1 MSKKASRDTEQY
13 VVRGGDS
20 GSYDVLS
27 GPYDSQEYWTDLNN
41 VELASEHT
49 GSRRTAGYPDS
60 GGYYPLDEPEL
71 TPEVEAEMAAIKRR
85 IESWKEGGDEDA
97 LDGAIGHY
105 NSLADDYGLPRYGYD
120 KPHYASAPEGVYND
134 DGEPLGFDYPSDPG
148 EDDSNDEDEWYDD
161 YAHEAKVER
170 HAISDEF
177 DLRPLHSRVATAFLK
192 KG

>member
-1 MSKKASRDTEQY
+1 MVWATSEQEECERALTSLDLH
-13 VVRGGDS
+13 VR
-20 GSYDVLS
+20 
-27 GPYDSQEYWTDLNN
+27 
-41 VELASEHT
+41 A
-49 GSRRTAGYPDS
+49 A
-60 GGYYPLDEPEL
+60 LDHAATRIRAYHAAQAD

>member
-27 GPYDSQEYWTDLNN
+27 GPYDSQD
-41 VELASEHT
+41 
-49 GSRRTAGYPDS
+49 
-60 GGYYPLDEPEL
+60 
-71 TPEVEAEMAAIKRR
+71 
-85 IESWKEGGDEDA
+85 
-97 LDGAIGHY
+97 
-105 NSLADDYGLPRYGYD
+105 GYD